1 MPARMSKRT
10 LAAALGLFALVAAC
24 SSESDPGEEC
34 DAPGGTADVC
44 APGTVCGAPSEKAV
58 VLVCVPICL
67 DDKDCP
73 KDHDCKGVAG
83 TNVKGCR
90 FKD

>member
-1 MPARMSKRT
+1 MARHLFAS
-10 LAAALGLFALVAAC
+10 GVIFVFALVSC

-34 DAPGGTADVC
+34 DAPGGTVDVC
-44 APGTVCGAPSEKAV
+44 ASGTVCGRPTEHSNA
-58 VLVCVPICL
+58 LVCIRACV

-73 KDHDCKGVAG
+73 RDAECKGVEG
-83 TNVKGCR
+83 TSIKGCR